1 MVLSVEPTKTVPN
14 TVLQGAVGAS
24 VSIEPYHAQYAYSKI
39 SEAVNILATHPGD
52 VRKRLSAAYCRFC
65 EASPEMLP
73 PHIRSE
79 LEWVREQLNRF
90 PARHGEG
97 TLQATL
103 RRIRNSTGVKI
114 ANRIVLV
121 QALLES
127 YLASQRD

>member
-1 MVLSVEPTKTVPN
+1 MRP
-14 TVLQGAVGAS
+14 
-24 VSIEPYHAQYAYSKI
+24 SIEPYCAQYAYSKV

-52 VRKRLSAAYCRFC
+52 VRKRLSAAYCALR
-65 EASPEMLP
+65 EASPEILP

-90 PARHGEG
+90 PARYGEG
-97 TLQATL
+97 TLHATL

-114 ANRIVLV
+114 AKRIVLV

-127 YLASQRD
+127 HLATQCPE